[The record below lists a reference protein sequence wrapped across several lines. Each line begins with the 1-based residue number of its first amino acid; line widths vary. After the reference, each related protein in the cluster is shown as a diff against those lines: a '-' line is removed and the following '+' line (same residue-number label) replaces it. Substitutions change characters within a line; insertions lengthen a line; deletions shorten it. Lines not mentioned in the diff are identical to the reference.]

1 VHRTARPAQLVA
13 TAFTLGLLLAAACGA
28 GATATNGPTFCG
40 TMHQVTDLLEPK
52 TRSTTPEGTKA
63 RYDSLSTLLAQA
75 KESAPP
81 ALADDVATFATAIHG
96 FATALAKVGY
106 QLDAIFKT
114 PEGVTLA
121 ADTSHALTPA
131 IVDELTGPC
140 GLDLGPPHP
149 PN

>member
-1 VHRTARPAQLVA
+1 
-13 TAFTLGLLLAAACGA
+13 
-28 GATATNGPTFCG
+28 
-40 TMHQVTDLLEPK
+40 MKQVTDLLEPHAGL
-52 TRSTTPEGTKA
+52 TTPKATKA
-63 RYDSLSTLLAQA
+63 RYISLSTLLDQA

-81 ALADDVATFATAIHG
+81 ALTDDVATFATAIHG

-106 QLDAIFKT
+106 DLDAIFKT
-114 PEGVTLA
+114 RNGAKLA

-140 GLDLGPPHP
+140 GLNLGPPRK